1 MCFKS
6 YSFFEI
12 FLPIFTRKQGI
23 KSTLKSTFEFRFYEN
38 RTNMFYHD
46 DVDYCSKIG
55 KNIVCMYL
63 KYLFVQKRGVFL

>member
-23 KSTLKSTFEFRFYEN
+23 KITLKSTYEFRFYEN
-38 RTNMFYHD
+38 RTNMFYLD
-46 DVDYCSKIG
+46 DIALKLEKYS
-55 KNIVCMYL
+55 MYL